1 MNIKI
6 ETYSCNWE
14 TYKKV
19 VNDIISKL
27 SKCEN
32 FDIKQL
38 NITYNISQ
46 LEGTTIQAQRS
57 PMCQDLINVLT

>member
-38 NITYNISQ
+38 NITYNIIQ

-57 PMCQDLINVLT
+57 PMYQDLINVLT

>member
-38 NITYNISQ
+38 NITYNIIQ
-46 LEGTTIQAQRS
+46 LEGTIIQAQRS